1 MRGLL
6 KLSQGS
12 ETPRPAN
19 GGRLSTAFTRSKL
32 AFRRYLLISTG
43 ISSTAV
49 GLALIVSFL
58 AATIGGSGVNHLAR
72 AEGSAVDV
80 TLLGER
86 ASSDYLDA
94 NRPLA
99 ASEIS
104 PNTVV
109 YPAASPA
116 PPFRLD
122 AEAEASPP
130 ASELD
135 APEAG
140 AADRLPEPAPE
151 ALGLAATPEPDP
163 LAVVASQDIEAVET
177 PAAKTPEENQIA
189 PPGGLPSVGEIYDVN
204 VTFYD
209 CLNQGFCGAMYSGV
223 QVFEGA
229 AACSWDLPLG
239 TRFVIED
246 DPTRRI
252 YVCADRGLLPDTWV
266 DIYFYSPSDG
276 WAWQGSVGRHATL
289 LILSVPDA

>member
-19 GGRLSTAFTRSKL
+19 GARLKSAFEKSKR

-49 GLALIVSFL
+49 GLALIVSFA
-58 AATIGGSGVNHLAR
+58 AATIGGSGHHLSV
-72 AEGSAVDV
+72 AEGSTVEV
-80 TLLGER
+80 SPRGEH
-86 ASSDYLDA
+86 ANSDYLEST
-94 NRPLA
+94 RPLV
-99 ASEIS
+99 ASELS

-122 AEAEASPP
+122 AAVEASPP
-130 ASELD
+130 AADLD
-135 APEAG
+135 APEAI
-140 AADRLPEPAPE
+140 ASADLAPQPAPE
-151 ALGLAATPEPDP
+151 ALGLSATPEPNP
-163 LAVVASQDIEAVET
+163 LAVVASQEI
-177 PAAKTPEENQIA
+177 PAAEPPQTKTPEENQIA
-189 PPGGLPSVGEIYDVN
+189 PPGGLPSVGEIYEVN